1 MNPTLTAKLIEKGV
15 LRFNTEIDAFYNGI
29 DIAGVAQARTPGN
42 FTIVGARK
50 KEGVFLFEV
59 RNTIDGSKRVISS
72 DDVNMID
79 GMEPER
85 FAEIYGLTEEGV
97 DIKQGKRRGRK
108 PKDRSAEA

>member
-15 LRFNTEIDAFYNGI
+15 IRFNTEIDAYYNGI

-50 KEGVFLFEV
+50 KADSFLFEV
-59 RNTIDGSKRVISS
+59 RNTIDGSRRIITCEE
-72 DDVNMID
+72 VNLVD

-85 FAEIYGLTEEGV
+85 FAEIYGLTAEGV
-97 DIKQGKRRGRK
+97 EIKQGKRRGRK
-108 PKDRSAEA
+108 PKLRTAEA